1 MIKKVN
7 KNKFGVI
14 EYLIEDMEDLKNL
27 PKEDTNNT
35 TYAIMRKGNEKI
47 IYLYSSSTKE
57 WVSINE
63 DSSSIK
69 SSLENKADKDH
80 THEPQANCDTVDNL
94 HFVCLT
100 KSEYDALETK
110 DSNTLYFIKK
120 EAE

>member
-35 TYAIMRKGNEKI
+35 TYAIMRKGNENL
-47 IYLYSSSTKE
+47 IYLYSSSIKE
-57 WVSINE
+57 WVLINE
-63 DSSSIK
+63 GSSK
-69 SSLENKADKDH
+69 EH
-80 THEPQANCDTVDNL
+80 THEPQVNCDTVDNL
-94 HFVCLT
+94 HLVCLT

-120 EAE
+120 ETE

>member
-7 KNKFGVI
+7 KNKFGAI

-35 TYAIMRKGNEKI
+35 TYAIMRKGDEKL
-47 IYLYSSSTKE
+47 IYLYSGSIKE
-57 WVSINE
+57 WVLIKE
-63 DSSSIK
+63 DSP
-69 SSLENKADKDH
+69 
-80 THEPQANCDTVDNL
+80 EPQVNCDTVDNL
-94 HFVCLT
+94 HLVCLT

>member
-14 EYLIEDMEDLKNL
+14 EYLIEDMEDLKKL

-35 TYAIMRKGNEKI
+35 TYAIMRKGDEKL
-47 IYLYSSSTKE
+47 IYLYSSSIKE
-57 WVSINE
+57 WVLINE
-63 DSSSIK
+63 GSSS
-69 SSLENKADKDH
+69 
-80 THEPQANCDTVDNL
+80 EPQVNCDTVDNL
-94 HFVCLT
+94 HLVCLT